1 MDKANSHWGQEVAK
15 GKQKVKVSTLPIK
28 SPFKL
33 IGLQVLEIMGCAGEG
48 QQQTGNTQMGY
59 LDVVGQIS
67 H

>member
-1 MDKANSHWGQEVAK
+1 MDKADSHWGQEIAK

-28 SPFKL
+28 NAFKL
-33 IGLQVLEIMGCAGEG
+33 TGLQVLEIMGSAEEG

-59 LDVVGQIS
+59 LKVVGQIS